1 MPVRT
6 FIECL
11 LGSGALFPVTACAF
25 LPNPFNREVLL
36 MAVKVIGKKPRVM
49 EMNRS
54 AHGCFQE
61 ARGLAA

>member
-1 MPVRT
+1 M
-6 FIECL
+6 
-11 LGSGALFPVTACAF
+11 FPVTACAF